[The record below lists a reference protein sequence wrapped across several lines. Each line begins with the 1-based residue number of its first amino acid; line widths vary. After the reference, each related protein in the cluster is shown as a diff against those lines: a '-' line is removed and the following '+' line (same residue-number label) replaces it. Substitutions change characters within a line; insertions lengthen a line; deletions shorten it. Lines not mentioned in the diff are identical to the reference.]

1 MIKSSNKERTITSE
15 YITISNVPTDI
26 LKLLKYNNEICLIRK
41 FSNKEG
47 IELVDYGINAFVR
60 DIFVNE
66 NTSTAIYS
74 DRFGKYH
81 EIKNTEIANFLANA
95 MLHITPEGILLFYS
109 INENFSDYI
118 YLTLN
123 CKFGIFT
130 KISSLIESEHKIEV
144 YEVFNSNGKTF
155 LKLCEDS
162 FFTTKIFYCLFDF
175 SINLY
180 ESYGSIINVK
190 VHKLQDTSK
199 IDLLISPFR
208 SDFECTEIKK
218 SNKII
223 ELNSKLFDCPKSKF
237 NKLYKKDIKLKKG
250 EKINSVKIRTFSNNG
265 DIKINDCINAFVKNL
280 SIASLAKYINHSP
293 FNKEQFFK
301 YILILYNRYLD
312 YEVRTSINSF
322 DITESN
328 FSSSNIETYFTE
340 TLYNSDTSLYVSLE
354 GVIVAIT
361 VFRLNKI
368 VILISLDGII
378 WKKYDIINNETKIR
392 DNLFLKVKFI
402 QENNYNYLILY
413 DTFPEKPLKKY
424 ILQFKFN
431 FWDLYNYPVE
441 LSIDSID

>member
-1 MIKSSNKERTITSE
+1 MIKSSNKERKIISE
-15 YITISNVPTDI
+15 YITISNVPTNI
-26 LKLLKYNNEICLIRK
+26 IKLLKCNNEIGSIKK

-66 NTSTAIYS
+66 KTSIAIYS

-81 EIKNTEIANFLANA
+81 KIENTEIANFLINA
-95 MLHITPEGILLFYS
+95 HLHITPEGILFFYS
-109 INENFSDYI
+109 NNKDFSDYI

-130 KISSLIESEHKIEV
+130 KISSLIESEQKIRIFGT
-144 YEVFNSNGKTF
+144 FNYNNKTF
-155 LKLCEDS
+155 VRLCIDTS
-162 FFTTKIFYCLFDF
+162 FTPRLFYCLLEF

-199 IDLLISPFR
+199 SEILKGHFR

-237 NKLYKKDIKLKKG
+237 KKLYKKDIKLEKC

-265 DIKINDCINAFVKNL
+265 DIKINDCINAFVKSL
-280 SIASLAKYINHSP
+280 SIAYLNNSIKYLP
-293 FNKEQFFK
+293 FDKELSFK

-322 DITESN
+322 DITN
-328 FSSSNIETYFTE
+328 YKFSSNSIETDIAK
-340 TLYNSDTSLYVSLE
+340 TLYNSSIYVSSE
-354 GVIVAIT
+354 GVIVAIKVYT
-361 VFRLNKI
+361 FNKI

-378 WKKYDIINNETKIR
+378 WKSYDIINNETKIR
-392 DNLFLKVKFI
+392 DNLFLKVKFT
-402 QENNYNYLILY
+402 QENNYNFLILY
-413 DTFPEKPLKKY
+413 NTLPEKPLKKY